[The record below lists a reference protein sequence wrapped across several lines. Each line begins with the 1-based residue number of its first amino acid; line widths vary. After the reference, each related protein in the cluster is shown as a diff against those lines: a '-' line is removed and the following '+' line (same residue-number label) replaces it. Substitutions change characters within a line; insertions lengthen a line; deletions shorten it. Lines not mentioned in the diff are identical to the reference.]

1 LEGALGSRV
10 VIEQAKGITA
20 QHNTVLL
27 DQAYQFVYAPARPQ
41 QQQSPAQLRR
51 GDRCRWLS
59 GLSAAVM

>member
-27 DQAYQFVYAPARPQ
+27 DQAYQFMRRHARNNN
-41 QQQSPAQLRR
+41 SRR
-51 GDRCRWLS
+51 RS
-59 GLSAAVM
+59 FTEAIVAAGSQV